1 MALATRSAC
10 STAPHSPPRV
20 PSLTMASGCLHP
32 CGPSTQIVVTVP
44 EGAVA
49 GQSRIVNSPN
59 GGKLRVNIP
68 AGVVAGQ
75 KMRVWQAGMFG
86 RGIYFAGCPLKSLQ
100 YSRSTP
106 RQNLAPWAPLLA
118 SRGGADGTADA
129 PQLML
134 LCDVELGQPLY
145 ERTRP
150 RPDLDRAS
158 LVRAHAAP
166 VALVSPSVES
176 PAGDGTTTVE
186 GSDEGATRSTQHAR
200 DLAAAEDARSTR
212 DAGLSTGFDSLVATT
227 VVRVPEYVVYTPE
240 QSAPRYVL
248 EVRELP
254 RLPMASSG
262 SPPTADKKE
271 GRGIYWFASGDVDSS
286 FYKSRVPPSARWG
299 LGGGDS
305 PGQSGG
311 HSPQSPA
318 TVSCL
323 VVLCVSLLCGRHRPS
338 RVHPYRVGVP
348 VVGRTVFQS
357 VLLRGG
363 SCVVGGYVV
372 PRTALA
378 AMCVTR
384 YFLLQGLCDL

>member
-1 MALATRSAC
+1 MARARLAPFPAALFLAKCERAPVTKQQIPGPARIAEHRQSIEGEKTPTCSGLFHGTTLAAASAIVKDGFRL
-10 STAPHSPPRV
+10 PPPV
-20 PSLTMASGCLHP
+20 S
-32 CGPSTQIVVTVP
+32 GPSTQIVVTVP

-49 GQSRIVNSPN
+49 GHSMIVNSPN

-150 RPDLDRAS
+150 RPYLDRAS
-158 LVRAHAAP
+158 LVRA
-166 VALVSPSVES
+166 
-176 PAGDGTTTVE
+176 
-186 GSDEGATRSTQHAR
+186 RTQHAR
-200 DLAAAEDARSTR
+200 DMEYARDILHVNMR

-254 RLPMASSG
+254 R
-262 SPPTADKKE
+262 
-271 GRGIYWFASGDVDSS
+271 
-286 FYKSRVPPSARWG
+286 
-299 LGGGDS
+299 
-305 PGQSGG
+305 
-311 HSPQSPA
+311 
-318 TVSCL
+318 
-323 VVLCVSLLCGRHRPS
+323 
-338 RVHPYRVGVP
+338 
-348 VVGRTVFQS
+348 
-357 VLLRGG
+357 
-363 SCVVGGYVV
+363 
-372 PRTALA
+372 
-378 AMCVTR
+378 
-384 YFLLQGLCDL
+384 